1 VVRTINHLIQISIC
15 LSDTVFFSLAKYE
28 NVVHTLRL
36 PPVDDLVGLETYLE
50 LLCEDLGYCENLI
63 STVADVNCKK
73 CVANLADHSIKPDT
87 CRANKRKGINLLSDI
102 ISVIATARIYLSSR
116 IHQDSRQFKKENDD

>member
-1 VVRTINHLIQISIC
+1 
-15 LSDTVFFSLAKYE
+15 
-28 NVVHTLRL
+28 L

-73 CVANLADHSIKPDT
+73 CIPNLADQSVKPDSF
-87 CRANKRKGINLLSDI
+87 RALKRKGINPHVQFCASI
-102 ISVIATARIYLSSR
+102 INTADIYLSSR
-116 IHQDSRQFKKENDD
+116 MHKDSVWLEKEDDDDQP